1 MELNNGTQQ
10 HPLRMRDSGRPGE
23 LSRYTAYMER
33 MAKGIHE
40 VISAMDELN
49 DQFSPEATCPVLMA
63 AAVPDGSFRL
73 ISSTETEQY
82 VPGFGTSD
90 EMEQIRSLNLL
101 VSFQEKDAV
110 RTEDAVYICGP
121 VIFFNLDEN
130 GQELS
135 LESSDIYHIQKY
147 MEIHQVDIQNQSKSI
162 PALHFAL

>member
-10 HPLRMRDSGRPGE
+10 YPLRMREPERPGE

-40 VISAMDELN
+40 VVSAMDALN
-49 DQFSPEATCPVLMA
+49 NQLAPETPCPLLMA
-63 AAVPDGSFRL
+63 AAVPDGSFQL

-82 VPGFGTSD
+82 VPGFGVSD
-90 EMEQIRSLNLL
+90 EMEQIRSLGLL
-101 VSFQEKDAV
+101 VSFQEKDAI
-110 RTEDAVYICGP
+110 RTEDAVYLCGP

-135 LESSDIYHIQKY
+135 LESHDIYNLQKY
-147 MEIHQVDIQNQSKSI
+147 METHQVDIQNQTKTM
-162 PALHFAL
+162 PALYIAL